1 MVMRSMVRGA
11 LGICVAALATG
22 CADPKSMPG
31 TDAETGT
38 TATMV
43 TWSDGKPAISISC
56 SLPGDCQN
64 RALAMCK
71 GSNFTTLQ
79 MDNMPTAG
87 NARVVRGPG
96 SVVVRCA

>member
-1 MVMRSMVRGA
+1 
-11 LGICVAALATG
+11 
-22 CADPKSMPG
+22 MPG
-31 TDAETGT
+31 TDPETGT
-38 TATMV
+38 TATQI
-43 TWSDGKPAISISC
+43 TWSDGKPAISINC

-87 NARVVRGPG
+87 TVRVTRGPA